1 MISPVR
7 SFLHSLS
14 LSQDR
19 QAIFR
24 LWNCTLAITTKEARG
39 GADVRAVA
47 VTMALTQNFRIFVI
61 FGKDDTVSKS
71 LLYDESFGS
80 TFALVHS
87 VSIM

>member
-1 MISPVR
+1 
-7 SFLHSLS
+7 
-14 LSQDR
+14 
-19 QAIFR
+19 
-24 LWNCTLAITTKEARG
+24 
-39 GADVRAVA
+39 
-47 VTMALTQNFRIFVI
+47 MAWTQNFRIFVI